1 MLTKQECQ
9 QAINNLW
16 EKWDNTNSDVVR
28 KNIQVSIG
36 LLDSA
41 MNEIEINGE
50 TLKKVKDLV

>member
-9 QAINNLW
+9 QAMNNLW
-16 EKWDNTNSDVVR
+16 EKWDNTNSDVAR

-50 TLKKVKDLV
+50 AK